1 MVLYGCPL
9 DGIPPRQN
17 VRYVDPS
24 GQGKRGG
31 TEKVRDCR
39 EVIILK
45 IIDNADKQK
54 IYESLA
60 RELRFI
66 REMVM
71 KIYCDKDYLSLLG
84 KTRMSGLSRAENQIY
99 RCILEAEEY
108 WVRDMKSAGT
118 RIFMQGF
125 TMILS
130 TTK

>member
-1 MVLYGCPL
+1 M
-9 DGIPPRQN
+9 
-17 VRYVDPS
+17 
-24 GQGKRGG
+24 
-31 TEKVRDCR
+31 
-39 EVIILK
+39 K

-108 WVRDMKSAGT
+108 WVRELTLLIPKGRGFSAQ
-118 RIFMQGF
+118 RPLPASRSYMASSSVGF
-125 TMILS
+125 GRVPPYRAEVTPTGAYPRLRYFVPH
-130 TTK
+130 

>member
-1 MVLYGCPL
+1 M
-9 DGIPPRQN
+9 
-17 VRYVDPS
+17 
-24 GQGKRGG
+24 
-31 TEKVRDCR
+31 
-39 EVIILK
+39 K

-118 RIFMQGF
+118 RIFHAGF
-125 TMILS
+125 HDDINDNKVKESREGL
-130 TTK
+130 KNG